1 MNKTIKKLAKSNDYN
16 YNLLKASE
24 ELQELS
30 LVLTQYINKP
40 DRVEIKEIID
50 EIGDVKIRIKI
61 LEKLFNKKSIKE
73 RVVFKINKFKT
84 YLKNKEYPGKI

>member
-73 RVVFKINKFKT
+73 RVVFKVNKFKT

>member
-1 MNKTIKKLAKSNDYN
+1 MNKTIKELAKSNDYN